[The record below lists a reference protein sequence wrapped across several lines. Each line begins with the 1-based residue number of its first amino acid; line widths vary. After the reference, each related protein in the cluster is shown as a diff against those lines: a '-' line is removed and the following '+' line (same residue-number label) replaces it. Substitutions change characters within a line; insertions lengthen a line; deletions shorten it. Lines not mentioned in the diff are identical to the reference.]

1 MRRVR
6 AATLAV
12 LALMLSPGI
21 AAAADIR
28 VLSVG
33 SVQIATKVIAAE
45 FEKTSGHK
53 VLFTIVS
60 PDRIAERLASASY
73 DMLIAPCR

>member
-1 MRRVR
+1 MRSVR

-12 LALMLSPGI
+12 LAVMLSSGI
-21 AAAADIR
+21 SAAADIR

-33 SVQIATKVIAAE
+33 SVQIATKIIAAE

-53 VLFTIVS
+53 VIFTIVS
-60 PDRIAERLASASY
+60 PDRIAGRLTGGPTTCCS
-73 DMLIAPCR
+73 LRCR